1 MPVGNEHGTE
11 SSREDLRIRIVS
23 CQKCPRLVLYRQS
36 VPISVK
42 RYPGQEFW
50 RRPVPGYGDMKG
62 RLLIVGLAPA
72 ASGGNRTGRVFT
84 GDKSAQF
91 LVSALFK
98 SGFCNQSTSESR
110 DDGLRYIDAYV
121 TAAVKCV
128 PPDNKPTPSELENCL
143 PYLKEEITCMPN
155 LKAILVL
162 GRFAFESIA
171 RVFHSEGLSVSSSS
185 FRNEGSLDVR
195 NIRIFMAFH
204 PSPRNVNTGKLSEDS
219 FLQTLLGIRE
229 YLKKTS

>member
-1 MPVGNEHGTE
+1 MPGGQEQGAE
-11 SSREDLRIRIVS
+11 PSCEDLRRRIIS
-23 CQKCPRLVLYRQS
+23 CQKCPRLVQYRQS
-36 VPISVK
+36 VPISTK

-50 RRPVPGYGDMKG
+50 RKPVPGYGDTKG
-62 RLLIVGLAPA
+62 RLLIVGMAPA

-98 SGFCNQSTSESR
+98 SGFCNQPTSEAR

-128 PPDNKPTPSELENCL
+128 PPDNRPTLPELENCL
-143 PYLKEEITCMPN
+143 PYLKEEINCMPD
-155 LKAILVL
+155 LRAILVL

-171 RVFHSEGLSVSSSS
+171 RVLRSTGFSLSGSS
-185 FRNEGSLDVR
+185 FRNEGSLDVG

-219 FLQTLLGIRE
+219 FTRTLTGIRE
-229 YLKKTS
+229 YLNETS

>member
-98 SGFCNQSTSESR
+98 TGFCNQPTSESR
-110 DDGLRYIDAYV
+110 DDGLKYVDAYV

-128 PPDNKPTPSELENCL
+128 PPDNKPTPLELENCL

>member
-1 MPVGNEHGTE
+1 MPIGQEDTE
-11 SSREDLRIRIVS
+11 SPCIDLGNRIIS
-23 CQKCPRLVLYRQS
+23 CKKCPRLVLYRQS
-36 VPISVK
+36 VSISAK

-50 RRPVPGYGDMKG
+50 RKPVPGYGDVKG
-62 RLLIVGLAPA
+62 RLLIVGMAPA

-98 SGFCNQSTSESR
+98 SGFCNQPTSEAR
-110 DDGLRYIDAYV
+110 DDGLRYLDAYV

-128 PPDNKPTPSELENCL
+128 PPDNKPTLAELDNCL
-143 PYLKEEITCMPN
+143 PYLKEEISCMPN

-162 GRFAFESIA
+162 GRFAFESIV
-171 RVFHSEGLSVSSSS
+171 RIFCSMGYNVSRSS
-185 FRNEGSLDVR
+185 FQNRSFLDVG
-195 NIRIFMAFH
+195 NVRIFMSFH

-219 FLQTLLGIRE
+219 FMQTLLGIRE
-229 YLKKTS
+229 YLKKTQ